1 VSERSR
7 ALEARR
13 ALLLMRSAEQRAT
26 LAYEFGAWQVRA
38 QALDRWWDQL
48 RRFRFALA
56 ALAAVVA
63 VAGARS
69 RHRLARWLRAGSV
82 AWGVLRTLRARS

>member
-1 VSERSR
+1 MSERSR

-13 ALLLMRSAEQRAT
+13 ALLVMRSTEQRAT
-26 LAYEFGAWQVRA
+26 LAYEFGAWQARA
-38 QALDRWWDQL
+38 QVLDRWWGQL

-56 ALAAVVA
+56 ALAAIVA

-82 AWGVLRTLRARS
+82 AWGVVRALRERR